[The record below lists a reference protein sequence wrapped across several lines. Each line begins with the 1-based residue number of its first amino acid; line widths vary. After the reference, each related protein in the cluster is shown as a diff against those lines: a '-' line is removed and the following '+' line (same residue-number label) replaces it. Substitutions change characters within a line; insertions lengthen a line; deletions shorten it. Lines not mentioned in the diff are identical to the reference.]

1 MLKLSVIGV
10 GNWGIN
16 HIRIFHQ
23 LPDVQIV
30 SVCDLH
36 EENLAKVRQ
45 IGSNIPISKNADEII
60 ADPNIDAIVVA
71 TSVDEHYGLAK
82 QAVMAGKHLK
92 QLMLQMIRIL
102 NHVFV
107 RCNLYTLFLQCH

>member
-1 MLKLSVIGV
+1 MFKLYLSVTCMK
-10 GNWGIN
+10 
-16 HIRIFHQ
+16 RILLRFGK
-23 LPDVQIV
+23 LV
-30 SVCDLH
+30 
-36 EENLAKVRQ
+36 
-45 IGSNIPISKNADEII
+45 PIYLSQKNADEII